1 MTVVL
6 LGAPG
11 VGKGTQAQILC
22 RRKAWRHLATGD
34 LLREVVAGK
43 TPLGRKAE
51 ATMARGDLVADDVIL
66 GLIEEKLEEEA
77 EGYVL
82 DGFPRTL
89 AQAEGLDA
97 LLGKRDRTLDRVV
110 YLSAGDDVLTRRL
123 LGRGRSDDSP
133 ETIRHRLE
141 VYASST
147 RPLIGYYEGKGILRR
162 VDGVGEIPEIQ
173 DRIDAALAD

>member
-11 VGKGTQAQILC
+11 VGKGTQAEILC
-22 RRKAWRHLATGD
+22 RRKAWRHLSTGD
-34 LLREVVAGK
+34 LLREAVTAK
-43 TPLGRKAE
+43 SPLGRRAE
-51 ATMARGDLVADDVIL
+51 TAMARGDLVADDVIL
-66 GLIEEKLEEEA
+66 GLIEETM
-77 EGYVL
+77 EGADEGSVL

-97 LLGKRDRTLDRVV
+97 LLTKRSRTLDRVV
-110 YLSAGDDVLTRRL
+110 YLSAGKDELTKRL
-123 LGRGRSDDSP
+123 LKRGRSDDTP

-141 VYASST
+141 VYEAST
-147 RPLIGYYEGKGILRR
+147 RPLIGYYEDKGILRR

>member
-11 VGKGTQAQILC
+11 VGKGTQAEILC
-22 RRKAWRHLATGD
+22 RRKGWRHLSTGD
-34 LLREVVAGK
+34 LLREAVAGK
-43 TPLGRKAE
+43 TPLGQKAE
-51 ATMARGDLVADDVIL
+51 AAMARGDLVADDVIL
-66 GLIEEKLEEEA
+66 GLIEQTLEGAEA
-77 EGYVL
+77 GSVL

-97 LLGKRDRTLDRVV
+97 LLGKRERSLDRVV
-110 YLSAGDDVLTRRL
+110 YLNAGEEELTKRL
-123 LGRGRSDDSP
+123 LGRGRADDTP

-141 VYASST
+141 VYEAST
-147 RPLIGYYEGKGILRR
+147 RPLIGYYEDKGILRR

-173 DRIDAALAD
+173 DRIDAALAG

>member
-1 MTVVL
+1 
-6 LGAPG
+6 
-11 VGKGTQAQILC
+11 
-22 RRKAWRHLATGD
+22 
-34 LLREVVAGK
+34 
-43 TPLGRKAE
+43 
-51 ATMARGDLVADDVIL
+51 
-66 GLIEEKLEEEA
+66 
-77 EGYVL
+77 
-82 DGFPRTL
+82 
-89 AQAEGLDA
+89 
-97 LLGKRDRTLDRVV
+97 VV

-173 DRIDAALAD
+173 DRIDAALAG